1 MTALSMSGQID
12 GVFQTV
18 PVTVKTETGGGYVN
32 GVWVDG
38 TLTSTVFPRVTI
50 QPLNDNELDLL
61 LRAETRILDV
71 RKLYINSGNLSVLE
85 LNEDVEFLSQR
96 WKVIRRDYRPWRK
109 YVKLIVD
116 RYDDQ

>member
-1 MTALSMSGQID
+1 MSLVMAGHID

-18 PVTVKTETGGGYVN
+18 TVEVKTEIGGGYVD
-32 GVWVDG
+32 GIWQDG
-38 TLTSTVFPRVTI
+38 TFVTATFPRVTI
-50 QPLNDNELDLL
+50 QPLNDNELDMI
-61 LRAETRILDV
+61 LRAEQRILDV
-71 RKLYINSGNLSVLE
+71 RKLYINSGDLSVLE
-85 LNEDVEFLSQR
+85 LNEDVYFLGQR

>member
-1 MTALSMSGQID
+1 MSLVMAGHID

-18 PVTVKTETGGGYVN
+18 TVEVKTEVGGGYVD
-32 GVWVDG
+32 GIWKDG
-38 TLTSTVFPRVTI
+38 TFVTTTFPRVTI
-50 QPLNDNELDLL
+50 QPLTDNELDFF
-61 LRAETRILDV
+61 LRAEQRIKDA
-71 RKLYINSGNLSVLE
+71 RKLYINSGTLSVLE
-85 LNEDVEFLSQR
+85 LNEDVWFLGQC

>member
-1 MTALSMSGQID
+1 MSLSMSGQID

-18 PVTVKTETGGGYVN
+18 PVTVKTDVGGDY
-32 GVWVDG
+32 VDG
-38 TLTSTVFPRVTI
+38 IYVPGTTVTTTFPRVTI
-50 QPLNDNELDLL
+50 QPLNDNELDIL

-71 RKLYINSGNLSVLE
+71 RKLYINSGDLSVLE
-85 LNEDVEFLSQR
+85 LNEDVEFLGQR

>member
-1 MTALSMSGQID
+1 MSLVMAGQID

-18 PVTVKTETGGGYVN
+18 PVEVIAQEYAY
-32 GVWVDG
+32 VDG
-38 TLTSTVFPRVTI
+38 ISQPVGPKVVTKFPRVTI
-50 QPLNDNELDLL
+50 QPLNDNELDMI
-61 LRAETRILDV
+61 LRAEQRILDV

-85 LNEDVEFLSQR
+85 LNEDVWFLNQR